1 MRERLNFWVIGG
13 DPRQAALA
21 KALNE
26 DGHTVHTFA
35 LEHGME
41 SSLCADS
48 LAGAAIADCVILP
61 LPAVNGELINAPL
74 SDRRLSLADTLAALR
89 PGQLLCAGRAS
100 PPPSGGSGK
109 TRPPPGR
116 LLCPGGTGHRQ
127 RRPCIV
133 SGIAIQKKRDRRG
146 VSCSCLGT
154 YS

>member
-61 LPAVNGELINAPL
+61 LPAVNGGLISAPL

-100 PPPSGGSGK
+100 PLLQEEAAK
-109 TRPPPGR
+109 HDLR
-116 LLCPGGTGHRQ
+116 LVDYFAREELAIANAVP
-127 RRPCIV
+127 V
-133 SGIAIQKKRDRRG
+133 SLA
-146 VSCSCLGT
+146 V
-154 YS
+154 